1 MTQTI
6 ELLPLPQETTLL
18 LDIIHSVSTSLIEAK
33 LVHPQIFVGLN
44 SHLLDHMMSGP
55 QHVCH
60 FLIPCCYERALIN
73 VWDQCGTLWAPR
85 YFRCF

>member
-44 SHLLDHMMSGP
+44 SHLLDHMMIQWPSA
-55 QHVCH
+55 C
-60 FLIPCCYERALIN
+60 LSLS
-73 VWDQCGTLWAPR
+73 DTLVL
-85 YFRCF
+85 